1 MWQEKAFHVTCEK
14 KLSILQN
21 LQLEFDRKKMKR
33 KNFIFFFEFFYKICQ
48 KETSRA
54 MERFF
59 PSRVI
64 KMQYKL
70 QNLHLQFD
78 KKMKKTNF
86 EKKF

>member
-1 MWQEKAFHVTCEK
+1 MAMERFFPSRVIKMQYKLQIYSWNLTEK
-14 KLSILQN
+14 KEKKEN
-21 LQLEFDRKKMKR
+21 LKK
-33 KNFIFFFEFFYKICQ
+33 NFEFFLNIRQ

-70 QNLHLQFD
+70 QI
-78 KKMKKTNF
+78 
-86 EKKF
+86 

>member
-1 MWQEKAFHVTCEK
+1 
-14 KLSILQN
+14 
-21 LQLEFDRKKMKR
+21 
-33 KNFIFFFEFFYKICQ
+33 
-48 KETSRA
+48 

-78 KKMKKTNF
+78 RKK
-86 EKKF
+86 EKKIEKKKFFLKTFKKFVKRRPVGPWKGFSRHA